1 MFAYKH
7 SIRPSARWCLIEH
20 TAVKMADERDGGIV
34 HTFLSLGTDSSQCFR
49 MFSRGNNPGC
59 YVLGWW
65 ATFAAKEYI
74 KSTAV
79 LKQWSVSSNSSAT
92 VDVVVVNDALCKE
105 IIRDCLLRR
114 GACVEFYERESAGG
128 PYVCRQRGSPGNIT
142 DFEASLFE
150 FEEAEIQLLAS
161 GSLVFGTR
169 QDTGVQV
176 GFAAL
181 NTTLRQ
187 LSYAEYVDTP
197 QLTSLDALVAQT
209 NLKELL
215 LCVVP
220 PAGGQDTLDE
230 DERIVAVRR
239 ICERCGVQLSVQTLR
254 EVRQQMKSEAAAKG
268 LEALAEILRV
278 PEERLTLDHC
288 PLAHHA
294 VENILCRIDV
304 MDVSSQHAFYL
315 RRIVPSTYMKLDSG
329 AIEALNLVSKK
340 PEPRGSLQTSIFSWL
355 NRCHTGMG
363 SRAMRQWLL
372 QPLRS
377 ADDINQRLTMVELF
391 VENPILRDMFVAQV
405 LKRCGDMDRLNRK
418 LQRRSLALKDT
429 QAFLHFV
436 NVMPAALQV
445 LGTYTG
451 AQSKLLKDEFIAPME
466 DINEHMANLKTLIE
480 ATVDFSDRNAA
491 RMNASF
497 DDELQELHDQLI
509 STQTEIDREYAAV
522 LRKYNWNE
530 KQLKY
535 EYHSTYGYVF
545 RVSRKEDRQLR
556 SSKELITLST
566 SKDGVRFVSE
576 KMAALSEQYRRIN
589 DDYEAR
595 QQGLKRKLVDTIAS
609 YLPVLDDAK
618 ELIAELDVYIAWALV
633 VKDCPRPMVRP
644 VVCDAATTKSEV
656 VGGNGSVVVK
666 REHES
671 SGAGAATA
679 ILSFK
684 NLRHPLVELRQ
695 PNFKANS
702 LHLTEQ
708 MNGMLITG
716 PNMGGKSTFMRSV
729 GVAVVLAQAGCF
741 VPADAAE
748 VRVRDAVMCRVGATD
763 HLAQGVSTFMVEM
776 LESAAILSGAT
787 QDTLAI
793 VDELG
798 RGTSTYDGFGLAW
811 AIAQDIAVRVRATLL
826 FSTHF
831 HELTQLP
838 LQCAAIQNMHFG
850 ADVDE
855 AAGTLRFSY
864 SLQPG
869 PCGRSYGLYVAT
881 LANLPESVI
890 ECAKAKAAE
899 WETFEKEGYISGD
912 SSSSSK
918 APDATVVRAVSAYA
932 KRLRELE
939 QQAPGEARDAAMKQ
953 LKMEVQ
959 QDELVR
965 PYLCKVS

>member
-1 MFAYKH
+1 
-7 SIRPSARWCLIEH
+7 
-20 TAVKMADERDGGIV
+20 MADERDGGIV
-34 HTFLSLGTDSSQCFR
+34 QTFLSVGTDSSQCFR

-79 LKQWSVSSNSSAT
+79 IKQWATSSSSSSSSSL
-92 VDVVVVNDALCKE
+92 DVVVVNDALCKE
-105 IIRDCLLRR
+105 MIRDCLLRR
-114 GACVEFYERESAGG
+114 GASVEYYERESAGG
-128 PYVCRQRGSPGNIT
+128 PYVCRQRGSPGNIA

-161 GSLVFGTR
+161 GSLVFGSR
-169 QDTGVQV
+169 QDAGVPV
-176 GFAAL
+176 GFTAL

-187 LSYAEYVDTP
+187 LSFAEYVDTP

-220 PAGGQDTLDE
+220 QPSAAAQGETDDG
-230 DERIVAVRR
+230 DERIAAVRR
-239 ICERCGVQLSVQTLR
+239 ICERCGVQLHVQTLR
-254 EVRQQMKSEAAAKG
+254 EVRQQMKSEAAAQG
-268 LEALAEILRV
+268 LGALADILRV
-278 PEERLTLDHC
+278 PEERLTLDLC
-288 PLAHHA
+288 PLARHA
-294 VENILCRIDV
+294 VENILSRIDA
-304 MDVSSQHAFYL
+304 MDVSNQRAFYL
-315 RRIVPSTYMKLDSG
+315 RRIVPSTYMKLDSA

-340 PEPRGSLQTSIFSWL
+340 PEPRGSLPTSVFSWL

-363 SRAMRQWLL
+363 ARAMRQWLL

-391 VENPILRDMFVAQV
+391 VENPILRDMFIGQV

-429 QAFLHFV
+429 QSFLNFV
-436 NVMPAALQV
+436 QVIPAALQV

-451 AQSKLLKDEFIAPME
+451 AQAKLLKDEFVAPLE

-480 ATVDFSDRNAA
+480 ATVDFSDRNTA
-491 RMNASF
+491 RMNAAF
-497 DDELQELHDQLI
+497 DDELQELHDQLAH
-509 STQTEIDREYAAV
+509 TQKDIDREYAHV
-522 LRKYNWNE
+522 LRKYDWNE

-535 EYHSTYGYVF
+535 EYHGTYGYVF

-576 KMAALSEQYRRIN
+576 KMASLSEQYRRIN
-589 DDYEAR
+589 DGYESR

-618 ELIAELDVYIAWALV
+618 EIIATLDVYVAWALV

-644 VVCDAATTKSEV
+644 VVRDAAPALTAA
-656 VGGNGSVVVK
+656 VVK
-666 REHES
+666 QE
-671 SGAGAATA
+671 GAVTDTGSL
-679 ILSFK
+679 LSFK

-702 LHLTEQ
+702 MTLTEQ
-708 MNGMLITG
+708 TNGVLITG

-787 QDTLAI
+787 ADTLAI

-811 AIAQDIAVRVRATLL
+811 AIAQDVAVRVRATLL

-838 LQCAAIQNMHFG
+838 AHCTALRNVHFG

-869 PCGRSYGLYVAT
+869 PCGRSYGLYVAS

-890 ECAKAKAAE
+890 ACAKAKAAE
-899 WETFEKEGYISGD
+899 WETFEKEEDSGAERAA
-912 SSSSSK
+912 
-918 APDATVVRAVSAYA
+918 APDAAVVRAVAHYA
-932 KRLRELE
+932 KRLREAE
-939 QQAPGEARDAAMKQ
+939 QQPPSEAREAALRR
-953 LKMEVQ
+953 LKTEVQ
-959 QDELVR
+959 EDALVR
-965 PYLCKVS
+965 PYLCEAL

>member
-1 MFAYKH
+1 
-7 SIRPSARWCLIEH
+7 
-20 TAVKMADERDGGIV
+20 MADERDGGIV
-34 HTFLSLGTDSSQCFR
+34 QTFLSLGTDSNQCFR

-59 YVLGWW
+59 YILGWW

-79 LKQWSVSSNSSAT
+79 VKQWSTSSNSSSFI
-92 VDVVVVNDALCKE
+92 DVVVVNDALCKE
-105 IIRDCLLRR
+105 MIRDCLLRR
-114 GACVEFYERESAGG
+114 GASVEYYERESAGG

-161 GSLVFGTR
+161 GALVFGTR
-169 QDTGVQV
+169 LDNGVQI
-176 GFAAL
+176 GFTAL

-197 QLTSLDALVAQT
+197 QLTSLDSLVAQT

-215 LCVVP
+215 LTVVP
-220 PAGGQDTLDE
+220 PPASAGGQAALDE
-230 DERIVAVRR
+230 DDRIIAVRR
-239 ICERCGVQLSVQTLR
+239 ICERCGVQLNMSTLR
-254 EVRQQMKSEAAAKG
+254 EVRQQMKVEAAAKG
-268 LEALAEILRV
+268 LSALAEILRV
-278 PEERLTLDHC
+278 PEERLPLGLC
-288 PLAHHA
+288 PLASQA
-294 VENILCRIDV
+294 VENILGRIDV
-304 MDVSSQHAFYL
+304 MDVANQHAFYL
-315 RRIVPSTYMKLDSG
+315 RRIVPSTYMKLDSA

-340 PEPRGSLQTSIFSWL
+340 PEPRGSLPTSVFSWL

-372 QPLRS
+372 QPLQS
-377 ADDINQRLTMVELF
+377 AEDINQRLTMVELF
-391 VENPILRDMFVAQV
+391 VENPILRDMLIAQV

-436 NVMPAALQV
+436 NVVPAALQV

-451 AQSKLLKDEFIAPME
+451 SQSKLLKDEFIAPME
-466 DINEHMANLKTLIE
+466 EINEHMANLRTLIE
-480 ATVDFSDRNAA
+480 VTVDFSDRNAA

-497 DDELQELHDQLI
+497 DDDLQELHDQLT
-509 STQTEIDREYAAV
+509 STLKEIDREYAHV
-522 LRKYNWNE
+522 LRKFDWNE
-530 KQLKY
+530 KQLKC

-556 SSKELITLST
+556 SSKELITVST

-589 DDYEAR
+589 DSYETR
-595 QQGLKRKLVDTIAS
+595 QQELKKKLIDSIAS
-609 YLPVLDDAK
+609 YLPLLDDAK
-618 ELIAELDVYIAWALV
+618 ELIATLDVYVAWAIV

-644 VVCDAATTKSEV
+644 VVRDAAATTTA
-656 VGGNGSVVVK
+656 SVVKQEV
-666 REHES
+666 ES
-671 SGAGAATA
+671 TSPAFAAGVRRMDNGAGP
-679 ILSFK
+679 ILSFN

-702 LHLTEQ
+702 LFLTERT
-708 MNGMLITG
+708 NGLLITG

-748 VRVRDAVMCRVGATD
+748 VQVRDAVMCRVGATD

-811 AIAQDIAVRVRATLL
+811 AIAQDVAVRVRATLL

-838 LQCAAIQNMHFG
+838 LQCAAMQNVHFG

-855 AAGTLRFSY
+855 AAGTLHFSY

-869 PCGRSYGLYVAT
+869 PCGRSYGLYVAS
-881 LANLPESVI
+881 LAKMPETVI

-899 WETFEKEGYISGD
+899 WETFETEGNRTTN
-912 SSSSSK
+912 K
-918 APDATVVRAVSAYA
+918 APDATVVRAVAAYA

-939 QQAPGEARDAAMKQ
+939 QQAPGETRDAA
-953 LKMEVQ
+953 LKRLKVEVQ
-959 QDELVR
+959 QNELVR
-965 PYLCKVS
+965 PYLCEVS

>member
-1 MFAYKH
+1 
-7 SIRPSARWCLIEH
+7 
-20 TAVKMADERDGGIV
+20 
-34 HTFLSLGTDSSQCFR
+34 

-79 LKQWSVSSNSSAT
+79 IKQWAVSTSSSSST
-92 VDVVVVNDALCKE
+92 IDVVVVNDALCKE
-105 IIRDCLLRR
+105 MIRDCLLRR
-114 GACVEFYERESAGG
+114 GAAVEYYERETAGG
-128 PYVCRQRGSPGNIT
+128 PYVCRQRGSPGNIA

-169 QDTGVQV
+169 QETGVPV
-176 GFAAL
+176 GFTAR

-187 LSYAEYVDTP
+187 LCFSEYVDTP

-220 PAGGQDTLDE
+220 PAASAGGPAALDD
-230 DERIVAVRR
+230 DERIIAVRR
-239 ICERCGVQLSVQTLR
+239 ICERCGVQLQVSTLR

-268 LEALAEILRV
+268 IGALAEILRV
-278 PEERLTLDHC
+278 PEERLTLDLC
-288 PLAHHA
+288 PLARQA
-294 VENILCRIDV
+294 VENILGRIDV
-304 MDVSSQHAFYL
+304 MDVGSQHAFYL
-315 RRIVPSTYMKLDSG
+315 RRIVPSTYVKLDSA

-340 PEPRGSLQTSIFSWL
+340 PEPRGSLPTSVFSWL

-363 SRAMRQWLL
+363 ARAMRQWLL

-377 ADDINQRLTMVELF
+377 ADDIDQRLTMVELF
-391 VENPILRDMFVAQV
+391 VENPTLRDMFVAQV
-405 LKRCGDMDRLNRK
+405 LKQCGDMDRLNRK
-418 LQRRSLALKDT
+418 LQRRTLALKDT

-436 NVMPAALQV
+436 HVVPAALHV
-445 LGTYTG
+445 LSTYTG
-451 AQSKLLKDEFIAPME
+451 SQSKLLKDEFIAPME
-466 DINEHMANLKTLIE
+466 EINEHMTNLKTLIE
-480 ATVDFSDRNAA
+480 ATVDFSDRNTA
-491 RMNASF
+491 RMNAAF
-497 DDELQELHDQLI
+497 DDELQQLHDQLMT
-509 STQTEIDREYAAV
+509 TQKEIDREYAHV
-522 LRKYNWNE
+522 LRKYDWSE

-576 KMAALSEQYRRIN
+576 KMSALSAQYRRIN
-589 DDYEAR
+589 EDYESR
-595 QQGLKRKLVDTIAS
+595 QQDLKRKLVDTIAS

-618 ELIAELDVYIAWALV
+618 ELIATLDVYVAWALV

-644 VVCDAATTKSEV
+644 VVRDASTATSTKTKATNAS
-656 VGGNGSVVVK
+656 SVVK
-666 REHES
+666 QEGGG
-671 SGAGAATA
+671 GALTNVPL
-679 ILSFK
+679 LSFK

-702 LHLTEQ
+702 LNLTDET
-708 MNGMLITG
+708 NGLLITG

-748 VRVRDAVMCRVGATD
+748 VQVRDAIMCRVGATD

-811 AIAQDIAVRVRATLL
+811 AIAQDVATRVKATLL

-838 LQCAAIQNMHFG
+838 LQCTAIQNVHFG

-869 PCGRSYGLYVAT
+869 PCGRSYGLYVAS
-881 LANLPESVI
+881 LANLPEAVI
-890 ECAKAKAAE
+890 KCAKAKAAE
-899 WETFEKEGYISGD
+899 WETFEKED
-912 SSSSSK
+912 ASSAPGKHNGK
-918 APDATVVRAVSAYA
+918 ASDATVVRAVSAYA

-939 QQAPGEARDAAMKQ
+939 QQAPSEARDAAVKQ

-965 PYLCKVS
+965 PYLCEVA

>member
-1 MFAYKH
+1 
-7 SIRPSARWCLIEH
+7 
-20 TAVKMADERDGGIV
+20 MADERDGGIV
-34 HTFLSLGTDSSQCFR
+34 QTFLSLGTDSSQCFR

-79 LKQWSVSSNSSAT
+79 LKQWSTSASSSSF

-105 IIRDCLLRR
+105 MIRDCLLRR
-114 GACVEFYERESAGG
+114 GASVEYYERESAGG
-128 PYVCRQRGSPGNIT
+128 PYVCRQRGSPGNIA

-161 GSLVFGTR
+161 GSLVFGPR
-169 QDTGVQV
+169 QDTGVAV
-176 GFAAL
+176 GFTAL

-187 LSYAEYVDTP
+187 LTFAEYVDTP

-220 PAGGQDTLDE
+220 PPTSAVGETSVDE
-230 DERIVAVRR
+230 DERLVAVRR
-239 ICERCGVQLSVQTLR
+239 ICERCGVQLNIRTLR
-254 EVRQQMKSEAAAKG
+254 EVRQQMKAEAAAKG
-268 LEALAEILRV
+268 LGALADILRV
-278 PEERLTLDHC
+278 PEERLALDLC
-288 PLAHHA
+288 PLARRA
-294 VENILCRIDV
+294 VENILGRVDV
-304 MDVSSQHAFYL
+304 LDVSNQRAFYL
-315 RRIVPSTYMKLDSG
+315 RRIVPSTYMKLDSA

-340 PEPRGSLQTSIFSWL
+340 PEPRGSLPTSVFSWL

-391 VENPILRDMFVAQV
+391 VENPILRDMFIAQV
-405 LKRCGDMDRLNRK
+405 LRRCGDMDRLNRK

-429 QAFLHFV
+429 QSFLHFV
-436 NVMPAALQV
+436 NVVPAALQV
-445 LGTYTG
+445 LSTYTG

-497 DDELQELHDQLI
+497 DDELQELHDQLA
-509 STQTEIDREYAAV
+509 STQKEIDREYAHV
-522 LRKYNWNE
+522 LRKYDWNE

-535 EYHSTYGYVF
+535 EYHGTYGYVF

-556 SSKELITLST
+556 SSKELITVST

-589 DDYEAR
+589 DAYESR

-618 ELIAELDVYIAWALV
+618 ELIAMLDVYVAWALV

-644 VVCDAATTKSEV
+644 VVRDAATAT
-656 VGGNGSVVVK
+656 
-666 REHES
+666 
-671 SGAGAATA
+671 AGAAVAAAATTVVKKEKAEGLTA
-679 ILSFK
+679 VCAQAGTQTAPDVPCSAVGSPVLSFK

-702 LHLTEQ
+702 LFLTEQ
-708 MNGMLITG
+708 ANGVLITG

-729 GVAVVLAQAGCF
+729 GVAVVLAQSGCF

-748 VRVRDAVMCRVGATD
+748 VQVRDAVMCRVGATD

-811 AIAQDIAVRVRATLL
+811 AIAQDVAVRVKATLL

-838 LQCAAIQNMHFG
+838 LQCSAIQNAHFG

-869 PCGRSYGLYVAT
+869 PCGRSYGLYVAS

-899 WETFEKEGYISGD
+899 WETFEKEGGASAAN
-912 SSSSSK
+912 K
-918 APDATVVRAVSAYA
+918 APDATVVRAVATYA

-939 QQAPGEARDAAMKQ
+939 QQEPDEARDAA
-953 LKMEVQ
+953 LKLLKAEVQ
-959 QDELVR
+959 QDALVR
-965 PYLCKVS
+965 PYVCAVL

>member
-1 MFAYKH
+1 M
-7 SIRPSARWCLIEH
+7 
-20 TAVKMADERDGGIV
+20 TDERDGGIV
-34 HTFLSLGTDSSQCFR
+34 QTFLSLGTDSSQCLR
-49 MFSRGNNPGC
+49 LFSRGNNPGC

-79 LKQWSVSSNSSAT
+79 LKQWSTTASGSSA

-105 IIRDCLLRR
+105 MIRDCLLRR
-114 GACVEFYERESAGG
+114 GASVEFYERESAGG

-161 GSLVFGTR
+161 GSLVFGAR
-169 QDTGVQV
+169 QDTGVLV
-176 GFAAL
+176 GFTAL
-181 NTTLRQ
+181 NTTLRL
-187 LSYAEYVDTP
+187 LSYTEYVDTP

-215 LCVVP
+215 LTVTLP
-220 PAGGQDTLDE
+220 PAAAGGQPVLEE
-230 DERIVAVRR
+230 DDRIIAVRR
-239 ICERCGVQLSVQTLR
+239 ICERCGVQLKVSTLR

-268 LEALAEILRV
+268 LGALAEILRV
-278 PEERLTLDHC
+278 PEERLTLDLC
-288 PLAHHA
+288 PLASHA
-294 VENILCRIDV
+294 VENILGRIDA
-304 MDVSSQHAFYL
+304 MDVANQHAFYL
-315 RRIVPSTYMKLDSG
+315 RRIVPSTYMKLDSA

-340 PEPRGSLQTSIFSWL
+340 PEPRGSLPTSVFSWL

-377 ADDINQRLTMVELF
+377 AEDINQRLNMVELF
-391 VENPILRDMFVAQV
+391 VESPVLRDMLVAQV
-405 LKRCGDMDRLNRK
+405 LRRCGDMDRLNRR

-429 QAFLHFV
+429 QAFLNFV
-436 NVMPAALQV
+436 NVVPAALQV

-451 AQSKLLKDEFIAPME
+451 SQSKLLKDEFIAPME
-466 DINEHMANLKTLIE
+466 EINEHMANLKTLIE
-480 ATVDFSDRNAA
+480 VTVDFSDRNAA
-491 RMNASF
+491 RMNSSF
-497 DDELQELHDQLI
+497 DDELQELHEQLT
-509 STQTEIDREYAAV
+509 STQKEIDREYAHV
-522 LRKYNWNE
+522 LRKYDWNE

-556 SSKELITLST
+556 SSKELITVST

-576 KMAALSEQYRRIN
+576 KMASLSEQYRRIN
-589 DDYEAR
+589 DDYETR
-595 QQGLKRKLVDTIAS
+595 QQDLKRKLIDSIAS

-618 ELIAELDVYIAWALV
+618 ELIATLDVYVAWALV
-633 VKDCPRPMVRP
+633 VKDSPRPMVRP
-644 VVCDAATTKSEV
+644 AVRDTRATAAAP
-656 VGGNGSVVVK
+656 VVK
-666 REHES
+666 KEEGS
-671 SGAGAATA
+671 AGGALAAGALKTSGGAGPV
-679 ILSFK
+679 LSFK

-702 LHLTEQ
+702 LFLTEQ
-708 MNGMLITG
+708 ANGLLITG

-748 VRVRDAVMCRVGATD
+748 VQVRDAVMCRVGATD

-811 AIAQDIAVRVRATLL
+811 AIAQDVVVRVRATLL

-838 LQCAAIQNMHFG
+838 LQCAAIQNAHFG

-869 PCGRSYGLYVAT
+869 PCGRSYGLYVAA
-881 LANLPESVI
+881 LANMPETVI
-890 ECAKAKAAE
+890 ARAKAKAAE
-899 WETFEKEGYISGD
+899 WETFEKEGIRSG
-912 SSSSSK
+912 SSNN

-939 QQAPGEARDAAMKQ
+939 QQAPSETRDAAVQ
-953 LKMEVQ
+953 RLKLEVLQ
-959 QDELVR
+959 NALVQ
-965 PYLCKVS
+965 PYLAEVS